1 MDIAELAEITGIERR
16 RLRYVLD
23 HELVPR
29 LHLTFVED
37 AAGRPRQFYPDVG
50 FAIVCAAKLLDF
62 GLAHQKIHN
71 FLAGLLE
78 LPFRN
83 NPHPDPSS
91 PREEDSSVRTLLQQ
105 QHLSATAYLAD
116 DGWIKASFEFDGHLH
131 ETRWYSFE
139 TKEYR
144 PKNFKPFT
152 VLSLDV
158 SRIRDLVFGRKLA
171 NRT

>member
-1 MDIAELAEITGIERR
+1 MDITELAKITGIERR

-29 LHLTFVED
+29 IHLSFVED

-50 FAIVCAAKLLDF
+50 FAIVCAARLLDF
-62 GLAHQKIHN
+62 GLAHLKIHD

-83 NPHPDPSS
+83 TPHPDPAS
-91 PREEDSSVRTLLQQ
+91 PRADESCMGTLLQQ
-105 QHLSATAYLAD
+105 QHFSAMAYLAD
-116 DGWIKASFEFDGHLH
+116 DGWVKASFEFDGHLH
-131 ETRWYSFE
+131 ETRWYSFV
-139 TKEYR
+139 TKQYR
-144 PKNFKPFT
+144 PSNFKPCA

-158 SRIRDLVFGRKLA
+158 SRIRDLVFGRKMEKSI
-171 NRT
+171 